1 MELNPDKIKRQLDY
15 DKKFKNCGF
24 ATKAIHVGN
33 EPDGIYGGVSVP
45 INLSTTYAQNTPA
58 DPIGP
63 FDYSRCG
70 NPTRF
75 SLERCLAA
83 IENAKYSLAFA
94 SGMAATSAIIHLL
107 KTGDQVLSIDDVYGG
122 TQRYFRKISNPQTGI
137 EFQFT
142 DFSDINILKNHITE
156 RTKMLWIESPTNP
169 TLKVTDIELVVKT
182 IKELNKDIIIVVDNT
197 FMSPYN
203 VRPLDLGADIVME
216 SATKYLGGHSDVVM
230 GTISTNDD
238 DLRERLYFISKSMG
252 AVPSPFDCYLMLRGL
267 KTLSIR
273 MERIN
278 YNALKIA
285 QYLENNTK
293 YVESVIYGGLESN
306 VYHIIAKKQQRGFG
320 GIISFYVKG
329 GLESAKLFL
338 QSLKIFTLAESL
350 GAVESLAESPALM
363 THASVTPEKRKELG
377 ISDNLIRLS
386 IGIEEVEDL
395 INDLNNAFYEIKVV
409 NKNGNSSEK

>member
-1 MELNPDKIKRQLDY
+1 M
-15 DKKFKNCGF
+15 
-24 ATKAIHVGN
+24 
-33 EPDGIYGGVSVP
+33 
-45 INLSTTYAQNTPA
+45 
-58 DPIGP
+58 
-63 FDYSRCG
+63 
-70 NPTRF
+70 
-75 SLERCLAA
+75 
-83 IENAKYSLAFA
+83 
-94 SGMAATSAIIHLL
+94 
-107 KTGDQVLSIDDVYGG
+107 
-122 TQRYFRKISNPQTGI
+122 
-137 EFQFT
+137 
-142 DFSDINILKNHITE
+142 
-156 RTKMLWIESPTNP
+156 
-169 TLKVTDIELVVKT
+169 VKT

>member
-83 IENAKYSLAFA
+83 IENAK
-94 SGMAATSAIIHLL
+94 
-107 KTGDQVLSIDDVYGG
+107 
-122 TQRYFRKISNPQTGI
+122 
-137 EFQFT
+137 FQFT